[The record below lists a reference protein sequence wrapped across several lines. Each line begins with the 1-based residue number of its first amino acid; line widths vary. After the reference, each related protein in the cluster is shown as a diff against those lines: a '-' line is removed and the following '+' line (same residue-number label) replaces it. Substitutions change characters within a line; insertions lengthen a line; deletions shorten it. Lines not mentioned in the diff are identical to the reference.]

1 MADIS
6 LTDWVGYFASLLLM
20 ISFLMKKFQ
29 YVSYHQFNRAV
40 IFIIYGIMHL
50 LAYHEHLY
58 FSSEHILLN
67 KVLPKFWPHAIVI

>member
-20 ISFLMKKFQ
+20 ISFLMKISIRFV
-29 YVSYHQFNRAV
+29 YQFNRSCN
-40 IFIIYGIMHL
+40 IYHLRDYAFHL
-50 LAYHEHLY
+50 LAYHHNEHLY

-67 KVLPKFWPHAIVI
+67 KVLPKF